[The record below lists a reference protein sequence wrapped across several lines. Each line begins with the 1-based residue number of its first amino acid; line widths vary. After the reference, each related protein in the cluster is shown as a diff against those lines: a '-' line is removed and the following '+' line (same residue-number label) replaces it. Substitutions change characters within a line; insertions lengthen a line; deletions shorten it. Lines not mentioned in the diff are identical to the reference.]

1 MHAFGGGSKKNE
13 LQCARARK
21 LITIS
26 PILLLDKVERERE
39 RESVCVFDNVHKNL
53 KKVIK
58 STLIKK

>member
-1 MHAFGGGSKKNE
+1 MHAFGGASKKNE

-39 RESVCVFDNVHKNL
+39 CVCC
-53 KKVIK
+53 I
-58 STLIKK
+58 